1 MARKILRQ
9 TIFDSDFFGHGGEKR
24 TAQISELLNQN
35 SIEYILLPGL
45 VKQIFSLILVK
56 NLIISALLYVQLVFK
71 LRTFIPIRNLSR
83 RIYHS
88 ALIINKLSEFSH
100 FDNAVLLWE
109 GTKPENYI
117 YPAYF
122 KRLKY
127 KVIGLPHNLE
137 SLVPGQVSR
146 LTNRKSPS
154 WLPEEI
160 EMLRLCDIVF
170 TISREENLLLKQFG
184 VNARYLP
191 FFPAGKVYDC
201 LLQIRSRRIKRKKLN
216 PVIKILMLGSI
227 INLPTRLGMI
237 NRIDW
242 FLDAKLDHCKL
253 IIAGYSSEELKM
265 YSSDS
270 ENIFLLG
277 TLSNDQ
283 LTEILAEIDAVLIH
297 QLATSGAL
305 TRIPEMLI
313 AGIPVLINSESA
325 RSYYNV
331 DGVNIYENDAE
342 LNSLIMKNDFHIPA
356 LPEIPYSYLND
367 FMASIS

>member
-1 MARKILRQ
+1 M
-9 TIFDSDFFGHGGEKR
+9 
-24 TAQISELLNQN
+24 
-35 SIEYILLPGL
+35 
-45 VKQIFSLILVK
+45 
-56 NLIISALLYVQLVFK
+56 
-71 LRTFIPIRNLSR
+71 

-100 FDNAVLLWE
+100 FDNGILLWE

-122 KRLKY
+122 KGLKY

-184 VNARYLP
+184 INARYLP
-191 FFPAGKVYDC
+191 FFPAGKVYNY
-201 LLQIRSRRIKRKKLN
+201 LLKIRSRRIERKKLN
-216 PVIKILMLGSI
+216 PVRKILMLGSI

-237 NRIDW
+237 DRIEW
-242 FLDAKLDHCKL
+242 FLDAKFSYCKL
-253 IIAGYSSEELKM
+253 IIAGYSTEELNKFTKN
-265 YSSDS
+265 SD
-270 ENIFLLG
+270 NIILSG
-277 TLSNDQ
+277 TVSKDQ
-283 LTEILAEIDAVLIH
+283 LYEILSDIDAILIH
-297 QLATSGAL
+297 QVATSGAL

-313 AGIPVLINSESA
+313 AGIPVFINPESA
-325 RSYYNV
+325 KSYYNV
-331 DGVNIYENDAE
+331 DGVYVYENNAE
-342 LNSLIMKNDFHIPA
+342 LDALIMKNEYMIPGLPQIPPSYNIDFINS
-356 LPEIPYSYLND
+356 L
-367 FMASIS
+367 SIG